1 MVKPA
6 ANRRLR
12 AADVAVLLLE
22 APARF
27 VYALILVVAAP
38 VRLGRWALR
47 LCRATTDELAC
58 PAGHMNGVDGR
69 WECRCGYVYV
79 GHAFESCRNC
89 GQVAGWFPCER
100 CGLGVRSVLR

>member
-1 MVKPA
+1 MKAA
-6 ANRRLR
+6 ANRALR
-12 AADVAVLLLE
+12 AVFIALLLLE

-27 VYALILVVAAP
+27 AFALIVVLVAP

-47 LCRATTDELAC
+47 VGRATADELVC
-58 PAGHMNGVDGR
+58 PAGHVNRVDGR

-79 GHAFESCRNC
+79 GHAFEPCRNC

-100 CGLGVRSVLR
+100 CGLGVRSGSG